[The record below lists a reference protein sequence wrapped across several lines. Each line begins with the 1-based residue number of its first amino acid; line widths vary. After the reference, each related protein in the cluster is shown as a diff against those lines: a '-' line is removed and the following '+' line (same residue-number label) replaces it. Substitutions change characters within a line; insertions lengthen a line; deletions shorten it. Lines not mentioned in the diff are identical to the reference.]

1 MSAIHYHV
9 QGRATR
15 TSPEIH
21 LPGEAVPAS
30 ATARPQ
36 PPQRPRILIVE
47 DDARTGRVLELLL
60 GGQWTVHVVQDA
72 RAALARVQEDV
83 PDIMLTDLLLPGGLD
98 GFGLLRHL
106 REDPRT
112 ATLPVVVVSGLT
124 DDADRLRALEA
135 GANDFIIKPFSEKEL
150 LLRLNTHLEMA
161 HLRREAALRESEV
174 HLRSILDG
182 ALDAVIT
189 MDAEGQVSYWNP
201 QAEATFGF
209 TAEEALGQ
217 PLADLI
223 VPEDQR
229 QRHRDGM
236 ERFRQTGRGPI
247 LNRRIEV
254 SGLRKDGSQFPLELS
269 VTLVRGWGF
278 YTFNSFCRDIS
289 EQKRAEA
296 ERSRLLEEAQEAN
309 RMKDEFLALLSHE
322 LRTPLSAIVGWA
334 HMLRSGGLDEATRN
348 RAIETIDRNAKLQNQ
363 LIEDILDV
371 SRIVAGK
378 FSLDMRTLDLCK
390 VVESARDTV
399 APMAAAKGIE
409 LHQALECGAAHFVG
423 DPDRLQQVVWNLVSN
438 AIKFT
443 PPGGQ
448 VWIELARQD
457 SQFEIVVRDSG
468 KGIEPEFLPHIF
480 ERFRQAESGTRRQ
493 GGLGLGLSIV
503 KHIAEMHGGHVE
515 VESPGSGGGAT
526 FKVRLPVVDEP
537 PEAHRIRPIA
547 ADEEGLERAPRLDD
561 VRVLIVDDEA
571 DARHL
576 VAAVLQ
582 KRGALVF
589 LAASSAEAM
598 LLVQSERPDVI
609 LSDIFMPDEDG
620 CAFIRKVRSLPT
632 DGGGRTPAA
641 ALTAYARAED
651 RMRALAAGFQLH
663 LAKPAVPAELVT
675 VVATLA
681 GKM

>member
-1 MSAIHYHV
+1 MSVFHYHV
-9 QGRATR
+9 QVRASR
-15 TSPEIH
+15 ISPEIH
-21 LPGEAVPAS
+21 LSGEAVPAS
-30 ATARPQ
+30 AAARQPQ
-36 PPQRPRILIVE
+36 PPALPRILIVE

-60 GGQWTVHVVQDA
+60 GAQWEVRVVLDA
-72 RAALARVQEDV
+72 RGALARVQEQV
-83 PDIMLTDLLLPGGLD
+83 PDIILTDLLLPGGLD
-98 GFGLLRHL
+98 GFGLLRQL
-106 REDPRT
+106 RDDPRT
-112 ATLPVVVVSGLT
+112 ATVPVVVVSGLT

-135 GANDFIIKPFSEKEL
+135 GANDFIIKPFSEREL

-161 HLRREAALRESEV
+161 HLRRQAALRESEV

-182 ALDAVIT
+182 ALDSVIT
-189 MDAEGQVSYWNP
+189 MDAEGRVAYWNP

-209 TAEEALGQ
+209 SREEAMGR
-217 PLADLI
+217 PLVDLI
-223 VPEDQR
+223 VPDDQR

-236 ERFRQTGRGPI
+236 ERFRETGEGPI

-254 SGLRKDGSQFPLELS
+254 TGRRKDGSLFPMELS

-289 EQKRAEA
+289 EQKGAEA
-296 ERSRLLEEAQEAN
+296 DRTRLLEEAQEAN

-378 FSLDMRTLDLCK
+378 FSLDVRSLDLCK

-399 APMAAAKGIE
+399 APTAAARGIE
-409 LHQALECGAAHFVG
+409 LHQALECDAAHFVG
-423 DPDRLQQVVWNLVSN
+423 DPDRLQQVAWNLLSN

-443 PPGGQ
+443 PSGGQ
-448 VWIELARQD
+448 VWIELSRQE
-457 SQFEIVVRDSG
+457 SHFEILVRDTG

-480 ERFRQAESGTRRQ
+480 ERFRQAEGGRRQ

-503 KHIAEMHGGHVE
+503 KHIVEMHGGTVL
-515 VESPGSGGGAT
+515 VESAGPGAGST
-526 FKVRLPVVDEP
+526 FTVRLPLVDEP
-537 PEAHRIRPIA
+537 PEAHRIRPLA
-547 ADEEGLERAPRLDD
+547 ADEEGLDRAPRLDG
-561 VRVLIVDDEA
+561 VKVLVVDDEA

-582 KRGALVF
+582 KRGAQVF
-589 LAASSAEAM
+589 MAASTAEA
-598 LLVQSERPDVI
+598 LLLMHGERPDVI

-620 CAFIRKVRSLPT
+620 CAFIRKVRALPT
-632 DGGGRTPAA
+632 DAGGRTPAA
-641 ALTAYARAED
+641 ALTAYSRAED